1 MADILQIYQYQTVDF
16 TDTSTGAL
24 PLTRV
29 WTLPG
34 GTPTT
39 STTNPENV
47 QYLVPGT
54 YTVTLTETDTYGT
67 TKSLIQTNIIQVS
80 PSSLVAGISG
90 PSPASITMDQ
100 GYQLDDSS
108 TGTPFA
114 PTSWSWTLPYGRS
127 ATTQN
132 VGVTGYGDWN
142 TLTGTYAGIPG
153 FTYTGNISLTSSVT
167 ISGYTLNSS
176 SSTSVGVS
184 KLGPQE
190 NLYLNATGSSTTEY
204 VTGLSGGLVV
214 YPGNIPAIGSDFG
227 YPADTN
233 LVVKLDFSLRGI
245 GNNANLYFHSTN
257 EVGNVTMFTGLWSP
271 NFTDII
277 NGFIIIQNLIY
288 TQFSVVPVDSAISR
302 GEYVVSD
309 QTPDIFLIDESGLLL
324 DLYTNYNYS
333 PDLLSYLIVNPYKI
347 IFSGN
352 IQYINQLGAPGTPMT
367 FIDTGGGSNSNP
379 VVYSPA
385 ALAAL
390 GIPGASAIYEVYIS
404 ITHANIPYSAT
415 GTFGSA
421 GQTGNDPVTGNYYV
435 AQDNSNGLGF
445 VTTLNAAITTS
456 GVPSGTSS
464 LEFKASSIFSILNG
478 TGYDASGFN
487 GVSLEIKTTA
497 ISLVTITDNSSI
509 LSAIA
514 VPPTPIATFLG
525 NYFNT
530 QGSTE
535 TCTGMFPGDPLGNIT
550 NIPPYYNDLAF
561 GGSIY

>member
-1 MADILQIYQYQTVDF
+1 MADILQIYQYQTVDI

-29 WTLPG
+29 WSFPG

-54 YTVTLTETDTYGT
+54 YNVTLTETDTYGT
-67 TKSLIQTNIIQVS
+67 TKSLVQTNIIQVS
-80 PSSLVAGISG
+80 PSSLTSGISG
-90 PSPASITMDQ
+90 PSPASVKMDE
-100 GYQLDDSS
+100 GYQLDDTS

-142 TLTGTYAGIPG
+142 TLTGTYAGSPG
-153 FTYTGNISLTSSVT
+153 SIYTGNISLTSSVT
-167 ISGYTLNSS
+167 ISGITLNST
-176 SSTSVGVS
+176 SSTTVGVS
-184 KLGPQE
+184 KLGPVE
-190 NLYLNATGSSTTEY
+190 NLYLNATGSSPSQY

-227 YPADTN
+227 YPADSN
-233 LVVKLDFSLRGI
+233 LVIKLDYRLRGF

-257 EVGNVTMFTGLWSP
+257 ETGNVNMSTGLWSP
-271 NFTDII
+271 NFDDII
-277 NGFIIIQNLIY
+277 NGFLIIQSLIY
-288 TQFSVVPVDSAISR
+288 TQFSAVPVDPAISA
-302 GEYVVSD
+302 GNYIVSG
-309 QTPDIFLIDESGLLL
+309 QSPDIFLIDESGLLL
-324 DLYTNYNYS
+324 NLYTNYNYS
-333 PDLLSYLIVNPYKI
+333 PDLLSYLVVNPYKI

-352 IQYINQLGAPGTPMT
+352 IQYINQSGAPGTPMT

-379 VVYSPA
+379 AIYSPA
-385 ALAAL
+385 ALSAL
-390 GIPGASAIYEVYIS
+390 GIPAISAIYQVTIDVTFNGTPPPIS
-404 ITHANIPYSAT
+404 VPVSF
-415 GTFGSA
+415 GTVGS
-421 GQTGNDPVTGNYYV
+421 TGNDPVTGNYYV

-445 VTTLNAAITTS
+445 VTALNNAIS
-456 GVPSGTSS
+456 SLVPGGTSS
-464 LEFKASSIFSILNG
+464 LQFKDNPIFSILNG
-478 TGYDASGFN
+478 TGYDSSGFN

-497 ISLVTITDNSSI
+497 ISLVTITDNSAT
-509 LSAIA
+509 LSAFI
-514 VPPTPIATFLG
+514 TPATVAPFLG
-525 NYFNT
+525 NYFNS

-535 TCTGMFPGDPLGNIT
+535 TCTGMFSVDPSGNLS
-550 NIPPYYNDLAF
+550 NLPPYYNNLVF

>member
-16 TDTSTGAL
+16 TDTSTGAV

-29 WTLPG
+29 WSFPG

-39 STTNPENV
+39 STTTPENI

-54 YTVTLTETDTYGT
+54 YSVTLTETDTYGT

-90 PSPASITMDQ
+90 PSPSSVKMDE
-100 GYQLDDSS
+100 GYQLNDSS
-108 TGTPFA
+108 SGTPFA
-114 PTSWSWTLPYGRS
+114 PTSWAWTLPYGRS
-127 ATTQN
+127 ATAQN

-142 TLTGTYAGIPG
+142 TLSGTYAGAPG
-153 FTYTGNISLTSSVT
+153 STYIGSISLTSSVT
-167 ISGYTLNSS
+167 ISGYPLNSS
-176 SSTSVGVS
+176 ASTTINVS

-190 NLYLNATGSSTTEY
+190 NLYLNATGSITTEY

-214 YPGNIPAIGSDFG
+214 YPGNIPAVGTDFG

-233 LVVKLDFSLRGI
+233 LVIKLDYRLRGF
-245 GNNANLYFHSTN
+245 GNNSNIYFHSTN
-257 EVGNVTMFTGLWSP
+257 ESAGVTMYTGLWSP
-271 NFTDII
+271 NFNDII
-277 NGFIIIQNLIY
+277 NGFVIIQNLIY
-288 TQFSVVPVDSAISR
+288 SQFSVVPVDSAINL
-302 GEYVVSD
+302 GEYVISG

-324 DLYTNYNYS
+324 NLYSNYNYS

-352 IQYINQLGAPGTPMT
+352 IQYINQSGAPGTPMT

-379 VVYSPA
+379 AIYSPA
-385 ALAAL
+385 ALSAL
-390 GIPGASAIYEVYIS
+390 GIPAISAIYQVTINVTYGIGS
-404 ITHANIPYSAT
+404 PIPITVN
-415 GTFGSA
+415 FGSV

-445 VTTLNAAITTS
+445 VTILNNAIS
-456 GVPSGTSS
+456 GSAVPGGTNS
-464 LEFKASSIFSILNG
+464 LQFNANSIFSILNG
-478 TGYDASGFN
+478 TGYNSSGFN
-487 GVSLEIKTTA
+487 GVSLKIKTTA
-497 ISLVTITDNSSI
+497 ISLVTITDNSAA
-509 LSAIA
+509 LSAFISPTAIA
-514 VPPTPIATFLG
+514 PFLG

-535 TCTGMFPGDPLGNIT
+535 TCTGMFPGDPLGNIS
-550 NIPPYYNDLAF
+550 NVPPYYNDLVF

>member
-34 GTPTT
+34 GTPST

-54 YTVTLTETDTYGT
+54 YSVTLTETDNFGT
-67 TKSLIQTNIIQVS
+67 TKSLVQTNIIQVS
-80 PSSLVAGISG
+80 PSSLLAGISG
-90 PSPASITMDQ
+90 PSPASVKMDE

-114 PTSWSWTLPYGRS
+114 PTSWAWTLPYGRS

-142 TLTGTYAGIPG
+142 TLTGTYSGSPG
-153 FTYTGNISLTSSVT
+153 STYTGSISLTSSVT
-167 ISGYTLNSS
+167 ISGFTLNST
-176 SSTSVGVS
+176 SSTTVEIS
-184 KLGPQE
+184 KLGPLE
-190 NLYLNATGSSTTEY
+190 NLYLNATGSSPIQY

-227 YPADTN
+227 YPTNTN
-233 LVVKLDFSLRGI
+233 LIIKLDYRLRGF
-245 GNNANLYFHSTN
+245 GNNSNLYFHSTN
-257 EVGNVTMFTGLWSP
+257 EVGSVNMSTGLWSP
-271 NFTDII
+271 NFDDVI
-277 NGFIIIQNLIY
+277 NGFVIIQGLIY
-288 TQFSVVPVDSAISR
+288 TQFSVVPVNSAISL
-302 GEYVVSD
+302 GNYIVAGQS
-309 QTPDIFLIDESGLLL
+309 PDIFLIDESGLLL
-324 DLYTNYNYS
+324 NLYTNYNYS

-352 IQYINQLGAPGTPMT
+352 IQNINQNGAPGTPMT

-379 VVYSPA
+379 AIYSPA
-385 ALAAL
+385 ALSAL
-390 GIPGASAIYEVYIS
+390 GLGATAYIVTIN

-415 GTFGSA
+415 VTFGSI

-445 VTTLNAAITTS
+445 VTRLNNAITSS
-456 GVPSGTSS
+456 GVPSGTGS
-464 LEFKASSIFSILNG
+464 LQFKTNPIFSILNG
-478 TGYDASGFN
+478 TGYDPSGFN
-487 GVSLEIKTTA
+487 GVSLEIKTPA
-497 ISLVTITDNSSI
+497 VSLVTITDNSAS
-509 LSAIA
+509 LSALISPASIA
-514 VPPTPIATFLG
+514 PFLG

-535 TCTGMFPGDPLGNIT
+535 TCTGMFPGDPLGNFST
-550 NIPPYYNDLAF
+550 NPVIYNNLVF